1 MAKQARATP
10 SRTVVACPGA
20 GRGQIGV
27 HGHDMVLVMLVVV
40 LMAAVELFNTKKMV
54 NGDKFDECGL

>member
-1 MAKQARATP
+1 MEWRNKPGQRRRARWSPAQAREE
-10 SRTVVACPGA
+10 
-20 GRGQIGV
+20 GRLGST
-27 HGHDMVLVMLVVV
+27 DMVLVMLVVV

>member
-27 HGHDMVLVMLVVV
+27 HGHGVGHAGGRVD
-40 LMAAVELFNTKKMV
+40 AAVELFNTKKMV